1 MSKSIT
7 GAAWDLMKANDYK
20 SVINDKKTMWWLFSE
35 CMKKAWSNFSKAI
48 LALVV
53 PEQNKTNFRQLR
65 PIEQAR
71 LQYVYQAD
79 SSGLLVDL
87 QGGKIFCSGL
97 DKVRE
102 LFNEACIKLDEIPI
116 TGSFFLDK
124 REYDGVEEIL
134 DELRELP
141 INQ

>member
-1 MSKSIT
+1 MSNSIT
-7 GAAWDLMKANDYK
+7 ESAWDLMRDNDYK
-20 SVINDKKTMWWLFSE
+20 SVINDKKTLWWLFGE

-53 PEQNKTNFRQLR
+53 PEQNKTNFRPLM

-87 QGGKIFCSGL
+87 QAGRVFCSCL
-97 DKVRE
+97 DKVRK
-102 LFNEACIKLDEIPI
+102 LFDEACVKLDKIPI

-124 REYDGVEEIL
+124 REHDGVDEIL
-134 DELRELP
+134 DELMDLP